1 MNIALAG
8 LICAI
13 LAVASKK
20 LSLPPVPAYILAGL
34 ILGETGFGVLKG
46 DEVSNSIAEAGVIML
61 LFYIGLNLNPGEISE
76 KKKTIFHSGLYDF
89 VINFTLIYGISIL
102 AGFTHVQA
110 FLIASA
116 LYISSSAIVLQSLI
130 ENRKLMFRESE
141 VVIWIMV
148 FEDIAIALLIVLN
161 NPESSDLLLFMVKI
175 LAFTALTYWLSNH
188 MPRLLGILFTRD
200 DEIPVLLAFTAA
212 LLGIAF
218 EEFFRIPAGFTAI
231 MLGLMLSG
239 IKNIREIV
247 LPFKDVFL
255 VLFFFF
261 FGISVN
267 LSSEGFVDGLILAAA
282 AVAGKVISGMITG
295 RYLFRSWLSGL
306 EIGLDTVAR
315 GEFSIFLIFAFG
327 TGKEVS
333 AVTTAVIITSVLGAF
348 LAKNSAK
355 IRNMVSEFAERRFS
369 STQ

>member
-1 MNIALAG
+1 MDLALAG

-13 LAVASKK
+13 LAVTSKK

-34 ILGETGFGVLKG
+34 ILGETGFGILKG
-46 DEVSNSIAEAGVIML
+46 DEVSNTIAEAGVIML
-61 LFYIGLNLNPGEISE
+61 LFYIGLNLNPKEISE

-89 VINFTLIYGISIL
+89 VINFALIYGISIL
-102 AGFTHVQA
+102 VGFTHVQS

-161 NPESSDLLLFMVKI
+161 NPEGSDLLAFMVKV
-175 LAFTALTYWLSNH
+175 LAFTAITYLLSGYI
-188 MPRLLGILFTRD
+188 PGIFGGFFSRD
-200 DEIPVLLAFTAA
+200 DEIPALFAFTAA

-218 EEFFRIPAGFTAI
+218 EEFFGIPAGYSAI
-231 MLGLMLSG
+231 MLGLMFSG
-239 IKNIREIV
+239 IKNLREII

-267 LSSEGFVDGLILAAA
+267 LSSNALVDGLIF
-282 AVAGKVISGMITG
+282 AVVAIAGKVLSGMITG
-295 RYLFRSWLSGL
+295 RHLFKSWLSGL

-315 GEFSIFLIFAFG
+315 GEFSVFLIFAFG
-327 TGKEVS
+327 VGREVS
-333 AVTTAVIITSVLGAF
+333 AVTAAVIITSVVGAF
-348 LAKNSAK
+348 LARNSRRIK
-355 IRNMVSEFAERRFS
+355 TMLSKLAEKRFS